1 VPPKYKVV
9 AHRRVQKF
17 LNSLKDENLKLT
29 IISQL
34 SKLEDYPLSLREM
47 DTEKIKGLE
56 RTFRVRAGKYRII
69 FYVDNAEKKIYV
81 THAEARKN
89 AYEKLG

>member
-1 VPPKYKVV
+1 MPPKYKVV

-17 LNSLKDENLKLT
+17 LISLKDENLKLA
-29 IISQL
+29 IINQMT
-34 SKLEDYPLSLREM
+34 KLEDYPLSLREM

-69 FYVDNAEKKIYV
+69 FYVDHAEKTIYV
-81 THAEARKN
+81 THAEARKK
-89 AYEKLG
+89 AYEKI